1 MTDRSY
7 LCIDLKSFY
16 ASVECVE
23 RNLDPMTTNLVVAD
37 PERERGTICLAITP
51 AMKALGIRN
60 RCRVFEIP
68 PHVEYIMAPP
78 RMQLYIDYSVEIYGI
93 YLKYI
98 SKDDIQVYSID
109 EAFLDVT
116 DYLALYGMDA
126 FELGRCIMKDIK
138 DTLGITAT
146 CGIGTNL
153 YLAKIALDITA
164 KHSPDFIGYLDE
176 ELYRKTLWQHRP
188 LTDFW
193 RVGPGT
199 ARRLAS
205 CGILTMEDIARAD
218 EKQLYHL
225 LGVDA
230 EYLIDHAWGKE
241 PVTITEIKSYKAQS
255 HSVSSGQVLMRD
267 YNYEEGLLIIKEMA
281 DLLALDLVDNGLVTE
296 SLSLYVG
303 YSKSLLPSARGTVS
317 MTVTTNSGKIIL
329 SHFVQLYKQIVNP
342 AFAIRRVTL
351 CCNNVVDEAYEQ
363 YDLFTD
369 QKALVRDRNL
379 QKAVLEIKKKY
390 GKNSILRG
398 MNLEEGAT
406 TLERN
411 LQIGGHK
418 SGATDTSRP
427 GEAIRTF

>member
-1 MTDRSY
+1 MADKFY

-37 PERERGTICLAITP
+37 PQRERGTICLAITP
-51 AMKALGIRN
+51 AMKALGIKN

-116 DYLALYGMDA
+116 NYLALYGMDA
-126 FELGRCIMKDIK
+126 YELGLCIMKDIK
-138 DTLGITAT
+138 NTLGITAT

-153 YLAKIALDITA
+153 FLAKVALDITA
-164 KHSPDFIGYLDE
+164 KHSPDYIGYLDE
-176 ELYRKTLWQHRP
+176 ELYRKTLWNHRP
-188 LTDFW
+188 ITDFW

-205 CGILTMEDIARAD
+205 RGILTMEDIARAD

-225 LGVDA
+225 LGIDA
-230 EYLIDHAWGKE
+230 EYLIDHAWGRE
-241 PVTITEIKSYKAQS
+241 PVTIPEIKAYKAQS
-255 HSVSSGQVLMRD
+255 HSLSSGQVLMRD
-267 YNYEEGLLIIKEMA
+267 YQFEEGLLIIKEMA
-281 DLLALDLVDNGLVTE
+281 DLLSLDLVNQSLVTN

-303 YSKSLLPSARGTVS
+303 YSKSLLPAARGTITL
-317 MTVTTNSGKIIL
+317 TVTTNSNRIIMNQ
-329 SHFVQLYKQIVNP
+329 FAQLYQKIVNP
-342 AFAIRRVTL
+342 AFQIRRVTL
-351 CCNNVVDEAYEQ
+351 SCNNVIDEAYEQ

-369 QKALVRDRNL
+369 PAETVRDRNL

-418 SGATDTSRP
+418 SGASNQSRP